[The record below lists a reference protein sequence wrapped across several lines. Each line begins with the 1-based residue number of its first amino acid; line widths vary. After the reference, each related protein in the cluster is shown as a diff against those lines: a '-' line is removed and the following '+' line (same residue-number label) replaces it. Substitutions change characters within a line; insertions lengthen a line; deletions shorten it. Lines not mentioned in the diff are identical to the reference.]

1 MGMYKE
7 FRDFAVK
14 GNMVDL
20 AVGLAIGSAFTAVV
34 QSIVRDL
41 ITPWLGWLLGG
52 ANLGNNFITL
62 REGKVPGPYASLQA
76 AHDAGA
82 VTWNYGNFIN
92 VSLTFVFVAIVLF
105 FVVKAMNKL
114 RRADPP
120 PTKLSKDQQLL
131 TEIRDLL
138 KAQSGPE

>member
-1 MGMYKE
+1 MGVYKE

-20 AVGLAIGSAFTAVV
+20 AVGLAIGAAFTAVV
-34 QSIVRDL
+34 QSLVRDL

-52 ANLGNNFITL
+52 KNLGNIFVVL
-62 REGKVPGPYASLQA
+62 REGKVRGPYPSLQA
-76 AHDAGA
+76 ASEAGA
-82 VTWNYGNFIN
+82 VTWNIGNFIN
-92 VSLTFVFVAIVLF
+92 VSVTFVFVAIVLF

-114 RRADPP
+114 RKAEPP
-120 PTKLSKDQQLL
+120 PVKLSRDQELL

-138 KAQSGPE
+138 KQDQPAK